1 MLHTKFSMVQS
12 HLCIIFDKVDGYIR
26 KYDETKYLSLFH
38 SGEKHERIFER
49 IRSYYVEK
57 HYSRRLFPKIK
68 INAEYY
74 LSLEKI
80 IKTYN
85 VVTLIKSFF
94 IKTHIIV
101 IKYFP
106 KNAPYK

>member
-1 MLHTKFSMVQS
+1 MLHTKFCMVQS

-26 KYDETKYLSLFH
+26 KYDKTKYLSLFH
-38 SGEKHERIFER
+38 PGEKHERIFER

-68 INAEYY
+68 INV
-74 LSLEKI
+74 SLEKI

-85 VVTLIKSFF
+85 VVTLIKSFV
-94 IKTHIIV
+94 IKTHSHYCYQILS
-101 IKYFP
+101 KKCP
-106 KNAPYK
+106 L